1 MQPIRDFSRGAGSEL
16 VGSMEHCL
24 CDGRPCDW
32 FTGTHCGLLLHKV
45 KALTQVEMPVGG
57 QGLYGSFLTL
67 DGAERWAAMLPVFV
81 SFTDTTLLSCPTR
94 SSIEAPW
101 FSYQMCHMT
110 FTFLYL
116 ISSTRINVIFTQS
129 STWKKSFIPYF
140 WRNVVCSSNKTVPDL
155 IN

>member
-32 FTGTHCGLLLHKV
+32 FTGTYRGLLLHTV
-45 KALTQVEMPVGG
+45 KALTQVEMPVGR

-67 DGAERWAAMLPVFV
+67 DGAERWAAMLAVFV

-101 FSYQMCHMT
+101 F
-110 FTFLYL
+110 
-116 ISSTRINVIFTQS
+116 
-129 STWKKSFIPYF
+129 FIP
-140 WRNVVCSSNKTVPDL
+140 NVSHDIHLPILNFIHQDKCDFHSEFYMKKIFYPIFL
-155 IN
+155 EKCRLQL